1 MPGEHVTSIR
11 RREHDDGTVTFVIT
25 TLVISDILEYEV
37 WMEKEVRE
45 PQYEWAEQGE
55 QHLVFSVHGD
65 GQHTLDATGIRQ
77 QHDDMNL
84 FWHVEHTDQVK
95 LEAGDYE
102 DDNWYVPCWIT
113 HSTDPDSGDDPNPEV
128 HITINHNI
136 TDILFSSQEVAAHAP
151 VVQDP
156 PPELPGDHVLF
167 IERSRTEQCRV
178 VTLNMEFHAIEWWDY
193 EVHLNLDEDDEDGAN
208 QLRVYIVNGHGR
220 ELQEGKRLVWHTEHN
235 DQVMLV
241 DANFE
246 GDDWYL
252 PNTI

>member
-37 WMEKEVRE
+37 WMEKEGE
-45 PQYEWAEQGE
+45 GE

-77 QHDDMNL
+77 QHEDMNL

-102 DDNWYVPCWIT
+102 DDNWYVPVWIT
-113 HSTDPDSGDDPNPEV
+113 HSTDPGDDPNPEV

-208 QLRVYIVNGHGR
+208 QLRVYIVNGHGK